1 MIGRE
6 KMRGL
11 SRLVPWPTLLLVA
24 ACGGGDKG
32 QDGPAGPGDG
42 PTVSYELAAL
52 GQVALPANVQ
62 VEDCSPT
69 LFKSGYLLL
78 SDDGGWFLR
87 LEVSDEDGNWGY
99 EDEGEV
105 DEDGTG
111 MWLVSEISGSAYQA
125 AFNGGQ
131 AALLYDWC
139 YDGAPDIQLVFDR

>member
-105 DEDGTG
+105 DEDGVAPAHV
-111 MWLVSEISGSAYQA
+111 LSELADRLQE
-125 AFNGGQ
+125 GQ
-131 AALLYDWC
+131 GLDVAHR
-139 YDGAPDIQLVFDR
+139 APDLHDHDVRVFRAAPG